1 MISDL
6 GCLDLIARIK
16 IQLLTRAS
24 RRSSQQRNMCD
35 TSFDF
40 EIHKSHPPQ
49 QLVVLGLVEA
59 TYRTLASVI
68 EERDHERSYGA
79 GYYF

>member
-1 MISDL
+1 
-6 GCLDLIARIK
+6 
-16 IQLLTRAS
+16 
-24 RRSSQQRNMCD
+24 MCD